1 MDENHLY
8 HARGRAGAVAG
19 SGVPAGAAGLRAWVR
34 EYAQKRR
41 TNKLNKAVQSAGF
54 VTSSDWRDCTV
65 WGIHADDENVSI
77 IVQAEAGVPISSYRE
92 AALDA
97 AAMVTDPFLM
107 ARLDKEVGDH
117 QEYMH
122 GSGVIFDVVHYDMDD
137 EDQGNL

>member
-1 MDENHLY
+1 MEDNHLY
-8 HARGRAGAVAG
+8 HVRGQGPT
-19 SGVPAGAAGLRAWVR
+19 SGLRARIR

-65 WGIHADDENVSI
+65 WGIHQDDKNVSI
-77 IVQAEAGVPISSYRE
+77 IVQAEDGVPISAYRE

-107 ARLDKEVGDH
+107 ARLNQVTDH
-117 QEYMH
+117 HEYITD
-122 GSGVIFDVVHYDMDD
+122 SGVIFDVVHSDLDD
-137 EDQGNL
+137 EDTGNL

>member
-1 MDENHLY
+1 MGDNVSGQES
-8 HARGRAGAVAG
+8 AGRIR
-19 SGVPAGAAGLRAWVR
+19 SRIR

-65 WGIHADDENVSI
+65 WGIHADDSNVSI
-77 IVQAEAGVPISSYRE
+77 IVQAEAGVPISAYRE

-107 ARLDKEVGDH
+107 ARLNREVGDH
-117 QEYMH
+117 QGYMSD
-122 GSGVIFDVVHYDMDD
+122 SGVIFDVVHSDLDD
-137 EDQGNL
+137 EDNGNL

>member
-1 MDENHLY
+1 MEDNHLY
-8 HARGRAGAVAG
+8 HVRGRA
-19 SGVPAGAAGLRAWVR
+19 PAHARVRTWVR

-65 WGIHADDENVSI
+65 WGIHQDDKNVSI

-107 ARLDKEVGDH
+107 ARLNQEVGDH
-117 QEYMH
+117 QGYMTD
-122 GSGVIFDVVHYDMDD
+122 SGVIFDVIHSDLDD

>member
-1 MDENHLY
+1 MENNNM
-8 HARGRAGAVAG
+8 
-19 SGVPAGAAGLRAWVR
+19 RAWVR

-41 TNKLNKAVQSAGF
+41 TSKLNKAIQSAGF

-65 WGIHADDENVSI
+65 WGIHQDDKNVSI